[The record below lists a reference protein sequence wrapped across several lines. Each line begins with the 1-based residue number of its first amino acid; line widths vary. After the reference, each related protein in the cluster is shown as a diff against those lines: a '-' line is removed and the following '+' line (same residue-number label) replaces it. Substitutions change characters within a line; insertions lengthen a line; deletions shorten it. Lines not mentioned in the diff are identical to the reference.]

1 MKRLVMIIA
10 LALTL
15 AGCAS
20 TDYEA
25 YLNAQQAA
33 IRDAQAVQRPWFELE
48 AFDDRPIMGLKAV
61 RVWMPVQAPVIAQ
74 SRPNEWASVVGAGL
88 NILGVVAGIKY
99 SGEAASNLA
108 REVGGAANHGYQFIQ
123 SPQANHTVGTG
134 ILGSGLYSGDNSGV
148 LGSGAQSDSTH
159 MPTIVTQPPP
169 LVVEQPAPIIVQP

>member
-1 MKRLVMIIA
+1 MKRGLTIII
-10 LALTL
+10 LALVS
-15 AGCAS
+15 GCAS

-33 IRDAQAVQRPWFELE
+33 TRDAQAAQKPLVRIVARPGE
-48 AFDDRPIMGLKAV
+48 AITGLSSIEV
-61 RVWMPVQAPVIAQ
+61 YTPVQAPVIQQA
-74 SRPNEWASVVGAGL
+74 RPNEWAGVIGTGIQV
-88 NILGVVAGIKY
+88 LGVVAGIKY

-108 REVGGAANHGYQFIQ
+108 REVGGAANHGYQFVQ
-123 SPQANHTVGTG
+123 SPQPNQSVGTG

-159 MPTIVTQPPP
+159 VPTVVMQPAP